1 MQIPAENRAG
11 RVIAGF
17 SATVRHRSILD
28 GSEVVH
34 RIIDEKLWQ
43 NFKEGGWGELQHFER
58 FGRSSD
64 DMPDEGDDHST
75 GGTPGLKDLF
85 VGVDNKGARRDPI
98 DRMAVSYTNIEEY
111 LPLTRL
117 TQQQLARHTRII
129 ASLNNVN
136 LGHSDPMHVLWY
148 SYIGGIAINGEGRKE
163 MVQMI
168 TADRHYQKQMAMNRF
183 RQMGDRARN
192 PTNMDQGE

>member
-85 VGVDNKGARRDPI
+85 VGQDNKGARRDYVVEGSIVELEGNAEGNTSPTVAQETPSSKSEPPKI
-98 DRMAVSYTNIEEY
+98 QIYINIHQVSFNS
-111 LPLTRL
+111 PR
-117 TQQQLARHTRII
+117 Q
-129 ASLNNVN
+129 
-136 LGHSDPMHVLWY
+136 GKMK
-148 SYIGGIAINGEGRKE
+148 GR
-163 MVQMI
+163 
-168 TADRHYQKQMAMNRF
+168 R
-183 RQMGDRARN
+183 
-192 PTNMDQGE
+192 